1 LPRKQLK
8 IIEEWRKLHIE
19 ELLKNWEIVSKNGS
33 PNKVAPL

>member
-1 LPRKQLK
+1 MKQKYL
-8 IIEEWRKLHIE
+8 ILEEWRKLHME